1 MKSTKLASLGL
12 AALMGI
18 SVLAGCG
25 SKKESNTTAS
35 DSKEVTLTVWTP
47 SEDQSE
53 EQGNWLKKQLDAFQ
67 EAHPEWKLTC
77 SQTTRFQIY

>member
-1 MKSTKLASLGL
+1 MKSTKLVSLGL

-18 SVLAGCG
+18 SALAGCG
-25 SKKESNTTAS
+25 GKKESNTTAS

-53 EQGNWLKKQLDAFQ
+53 
-67 EAHPEWKLTC
+67 
-77 SQTTRFQIY
+77 